1 MRTLALIIEYDGTD
15 FLGWQIQPSGRTV
28 QGELEVALKTIL
40 QTDIRVIAAGRTDA
54 GVHARGQVVHF
65 QTISSM
71 ACGRLLK
78 SLNGVLSSDIR
89 VHAVKKVSDQ
99 FHARY
104 SATGRRYLYRI
115 IRRPSAIKRLYTWY
129 VSYPLDVETIQQA
142 CHPLIGHHDFTSFC
156 QATSSAEGTMCEIRE
171 LVWREY
177 HEELHLHIEANRFL
191 HHMVRTIVGTAID
204 IGRGRWEPTVLADM
218 LDARDRSAAGA
229 NAPPHGLRL
238 EKVTYPPEFGI
249 E

>member
-115 IRRPSAIKRLYTWY
+115 
-129 VSYPLDVETIQQA
+129 
-142 CHPLIGHHDFTSFC
+142 
-156 QATSSAEGTMCEIRE
+156 GT
-171 LVWREY
+171 
-177 HEELHLHIEANRFL
+177 
-191 HHMVRTIVGTAID
+191 
-204 IGRGRWEPTVLADM
+204 
-218 LDARDRSAAGA
+218 GA
-229 NAPPHGLRL
+229 FAFEQHCYR
-238 EKVTYPPEFGI
+238 
-249 E
+249 

>member
-115 IRRPSAIKRLYTWY
+115 IRRPSAIKRLYT
-129 VSYPLDVETIQQA
+129 
-142 CHPLIGHHDFTSFC
+142 
-156 QATSSAEGTMCEIRE
+156 
-171 LVWREY
+171 
-177 HEELHLHIEANRFL
+177 
-191 HHMVRTIVGTAID
+191 
-204 IGRGRWEPTVLADM
+204 
-218 LDARDRSAAGA
+218 
-229 NAPPHGLRL
+229 
-238 EKVTYPPEFGI
+238 
-249 E
+249 